1 MTIMTTLTRFLV
13 TYLFHGQSRHCD
25 LEIEGI
31 TLDVAD
37 ATRHLLQLHFGDAE
51 VGLVM
56 PPADATAEQIV
67 DQAKLLGIS
76 SVYPRALG

>member
-1 MTIMTTLTRFLV
+1 MNTHTRFLV

-25 LEIEGI
+25 VDVDDA
-31 TLDVAD
+31 TLTAAD
-37 ATRHLLQLHFGDAE
+37 ATLHVLQLHFGDAE
-51 VGLVM
+51 AGLMM

-67 DQAKLLGIS
+67 EQAKLLGIS